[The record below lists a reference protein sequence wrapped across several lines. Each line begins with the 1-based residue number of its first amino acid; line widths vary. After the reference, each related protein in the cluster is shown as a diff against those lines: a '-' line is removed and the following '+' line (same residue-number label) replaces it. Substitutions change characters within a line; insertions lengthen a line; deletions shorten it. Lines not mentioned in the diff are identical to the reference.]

1 MNGTVRRS
9 ICSWSQAHSAGGGCS
24 NVDQDGVTGR
34 EMNKQDPVWGSGR
47 VIVVRDEVESHAD
60 SSVYTCRLWRW
71 TAGGRGEGWWWLW
84 TDSAEGAQMTSLP
97 QMSGLHSLTHVVLVL
112 DGRGW
117 QRRWSK
123 RWEKR
128 ERNPLAARANS
139 PGLQS
144 FTPESHGRF
153 LIVGPHTSALSFFF
167 SVSHDFLLDIQAQ
180 EFYLT
185 TDLEILK

>member
-1 MNGTVRRS
+1 MALNWFSRR
-9 ICSWSQAHSAGGGCS
+9 CS
-24 NVDQDGVTGR
+24 NDFITTD
-34 EMNKQDPVWGSGR
+34 
-47 VIVVRDEVESHAD
+47 VRA
-60 SSVYTCRLWRW
+60 T
-71 TAGGRGEGWWWLW
+71 
-84 TDSAEGAQMTSLP
+84 
-97 QMSGLHSLTHVVLVL
+97 GLHSLTHVVLVL

-167 SVSHDFLLDIQAQ
+167 LCFPWFPFRYSSTRVLPHHRPGNFKVETACKIHIFPPNCCCYSSAWRFEWRLWIICSLLLCGGQQMQSAWTICC
-180 EFYLT
+180 
-185 TDLEILK
+185 